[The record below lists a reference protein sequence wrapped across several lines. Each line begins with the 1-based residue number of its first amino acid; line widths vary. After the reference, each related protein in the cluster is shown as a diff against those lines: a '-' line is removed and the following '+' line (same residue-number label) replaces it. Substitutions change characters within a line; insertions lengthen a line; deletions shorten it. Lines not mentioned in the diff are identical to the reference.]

1 MRTPNCKC
9 VICGKPLYRR
19 PSELA
24 KVRWV
29 ACLEHRDEAKR
40 LFGVTEAQK
49 NALNLGREKGTNHL
63 NGIPKSEESNKKRS
77 ISIKQK
83 LEQFPEIA
91 IERGKKIRGENHYR
105 WNGGSSRLNVSIR
118 RMNENRKWMD
128 AIKARDKACVRCG
141 STENLESHHIVPL
154 AELIEKFGIKN
165 REDARNCDALW
176 GLTNGITLCRK
187 CHYKERG
194 RAGYED

>member
-40 LFGVTEAQK
+40 LFGVTETQK
-49 NALNLGREKGTNHL
+49 NALSLGREKGTNHL
-63 NGIPKSEESNKKRS
+63 KGISKSEESNKKRS

-83 LEQFPEIA
+83 LEQFPEITV
-91 IERGKKIRGENHYR
+91 ERDKKIRGENHYR

-118 RMNENRKWMD
+118 TMNENRKWMD
-128 AIKARDKACVRCG
+128 AIKARDKACVRCS

-187 CHYKERG
+187 CHYEEHG
-194 RAGYED
+194 RAVHED

>member
-49 NALNLGREKGTNHL
+49 NALGLGREKGTNHL

-91 IERGKKIRGENHYR
+91 IERGKKIRGESHYR

-118 RMNENRKWMD
+118 TMNENRKWMD
-128 AIKARDKACVRCG
+128 AIKARDKTCVRCG

-165 REDARNCDALW
+165 REDARDCDALW

-187 CHYKERG
+187 CHYEEHG
-194 RAGYED
+194 RTGYED

>member
-40 LFGVTEAQK
+40 LFGVTETQK
-49 NALNLGREKGTNHL
+49 NALGLGREKGTNHL

-128 AIKARDKACVRCG
+128 AIKARGKACVRCG

-176 GLTNGITLCRK
+176 DLTNGITLCRK
-187 CHYKERG
+187 CHYEEHG
-194 RAGYED
+194 RDGYED

>member
-49 NALNLGREKGTNHL
+49 NALGLGREKGTNHL

-154 AELIEKFGIKN
+154 AELIEKLGIKN

-176 GLTNGITLCRK
+176 DLTNGITLCRK
-187 CHYKERG
+187 CHYEEHG